1 MNNWFNTK
9 QSFENNG
16 ILSIDEVPTNV
27 SEWLLNNIPDRKFN
41 DGLAGQINEEY
52 GYDTRP
58 QFIDEFILKKI
69 ENPIIQYHL
78 GKVKIIK
85 EPKLALQNLWIN
97 LQKKH
102 EFNPLHNHTGILSF
116 IIFLKVP
123 YNLDDEMKVFPQAS
137 CEPMASKLSFI
148 VFDSLGEIS
157 ELNVPVDKSFENR
170 MIMFPAKLQH
180 LVYPFYTS
188 DDYRITCSG
197 NISYFL

>member
-1 MNNWFNTK
+1 MSNWFDTK

-16 ILSIDEVPTNV
+16 ILSIDEVPPNV
-27 SEWLLNNIPDRKFN
+27 SEWLLNNIPDKKFN

>member
-16 ILSIDEVPTNV
+16 ILTIDEVPTNV

-78 GKVKIIK
+78 SKVKIIK

>member
-1 MNNWFNTK
+1 MSNWFDTK

-16 ILSIDEVPTNV
+16 ILSIDEVPPNV
-27 SEWLLNNIPDRKFN
+27 SEWLLNNIPDKKFN

-69 ENPIIQYHL
+69 EHPIIQYHL

-85 EPKLALQNLWIN
+85 EPKLILQNLWIN

-123 YNLDDEMKVFPQAS
+123 YNLEDEMKVFPQAS
-137 CEPMASKLSFI
+137 SEPMASKLSFI
-148 VFDSLGEIS
+148 VFDSMGELS
-157 ELNVPVDKSFENR
+157 ELNIPVDKSFENR
-170 MIMFPAKLQH
+170 MIMFPAKLSH

>member
-16 ILSIDEVPTNV
+16 ILTIDEVPTNV

-69 ENPIIQYHL
+69 EHPIIQYHL
-78 GKVKIIK
+78 DKVKIIK

-170 MIMFPAKLQH
+170 MIMFPAKLNH

-197 NISYFL
+197 NISYSF

>member
-1 MNNWFNTK
+1 MSNWFDTK

-16 ILSIDEVPTNV
+16 ILSIDEVPPNV
-27 SEWLLNNIPDRKFN
+27 SEWLLNNIPDKKFN

-123 YNLDDEMKVFPQAS
+123 YNLEDEMKVFPQAS
-137 CEPMASKLSFI
+137 SEPMASKLSFI
-148 VFDSLGEIS
+148 VFDSMGELS
-157 ELNVPVDKSFENR
+157 ELNIPVDKSFENR
-170 MIMFPAKLQH
+170 MIMFPAKLSH

>member
-78 GKVKIIK
+78 SKVKIIK

>member
-69 ENPIIQYHL
+69 ENPMIQYHL

-123 YNLDDEMKVFPQAS
+123 YNLEDEMKVFPQS
-137 CEPMASKLSFI
+137 SSEPMASKLSFI
-148 VFDSLGEIS
+148 LFDSMGDLS
-157 ELNVPVDKSFENR
+157 ELNIPVDKSFENR
-170 MIMFPAKLQH
+170 MIMFPAKLSH

-197 NISYFL
+197 NISYSF

>member
-69 ENPIIQYHL
+69 EHPIIQYHL
-78 GKVKIIK
+78 DKVKIIK

>member
-16 ILSIDEVPTNV
+16 ILTIDEVPTNV

-69 ENPIIQYHL
+69 EHPIIQYHL
-78 GKVKIIK
+78 DKVKIIK

-123 YNLDDEMKVFPQAS
+123 YNLDDEMKVFPQS
-137 CEPMASKLSFI
+137 SSEPMASKLSFI

-170 MIMFPAKLQH
+170 MIMFPAKLNH

-197 NISYFL
+197 NISYSF

>member
-78 GKVKIIK
+78 RKVKIIK

>member
-16 ILSIDEVPTNV
+16 ILTIDEVPTNV
-27 SEWLLNNIPDRKFN
+27 SEWLLNNIPEKKFN